1 MMNGF
6 TRREILQSI
15 ESAERV
21 GEWYEENAPLR
32 DEEETSE
39 VDVEPMPQS
48 PLSDF
53 MGDDE

>member
-1 MMNGF
+1 MNGF

-21 GEWYEENAPLR
+21 SEWYEENAPLR
-32 DEEETSE
+32 DEEGTSE
-39 VDVEPMPQS
+39 VDVETMPQS